1 VANSYVT
8 TCTEDEDGS
17 LILDIPDELLDAMGW
32 SEGTELCIEAFAGS
46 IILRECT
53 KSETDGGLLEPL

>member
-32 SEGTELCIEAFAGS
+32 KEGTELSVEAFAGS
-46 IILRECT
+46 IILRECAQP
-53 KSETDGGLLEPL
+53 EVDGRLLQ